1 MVISR
6 SNFLDSSLSVESHSD
21 WFICLHELIKLS
33 YQIFILDCEYIC
45 QVCLNSELIKI
56 FIVPTP
62 LIKMIIANQS
72 LKKLPFF
79 HAFLLFYSLA
89 CLLNFSQIFILLNIS
104 LWLQN
109 LGVIILN
116 LDSIFLLIFWR
127 RIFLIYFFLLA
138 YGFEKWFLNQLILTI
153 FNLRNYFWILILNYS
168 NRNIFSNL
176 IFLVTIYLTFLR
188 KLSLRVKNFN
198 VLLARFLIVFSVA
211 RQFLKVEI
219 SFWFKF
225 NIFYELF
232 SNQTIF
238 IGFFNH

>member
-1 MVISR
+1 M
-6 SNFLDSSLSVESHSD
+6 
-21 WFICLHELIKLS
+21 
-33 YQIFILDCEYIC
+33 
-45 QVCLNSELIKI
+45 
-56 FIVPTP
+56 P
-62 LIKMIIANQS
+62 LIKMVIANQS

-79 HAFLLFYSLA
+79 HAFLLFYSFA

-127 RIFLIYFFLLA
+127 RIFLIYLFLLA